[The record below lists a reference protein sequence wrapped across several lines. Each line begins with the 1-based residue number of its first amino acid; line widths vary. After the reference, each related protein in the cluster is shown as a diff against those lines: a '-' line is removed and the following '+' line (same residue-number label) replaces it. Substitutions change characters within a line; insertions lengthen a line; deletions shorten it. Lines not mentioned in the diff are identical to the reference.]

1 MNRIEIIFNFIDEET
16 SKKVFETVQR
26 QREISE
32 RIDGVKRKIIDE
44 ERIVE
49 ERKMKVIKEFLK
61 NDHYALG
68 IC

>member
-1 MNRIEIIFNFIDEET
+1 ML
-16 SKKVFETVQR
+16 ETVQR

-61 NDHYALG
+61 NYHHCSLG